1 MGVMN
6 EEDIIKI
13 INNGEIN
20 AYSQLVERYQTGL
33 IIYCENIVKQRQA
46 GEDIAQEAF
55 IKAFYALPK
64 YSQSKGSYST
74 WLYRIA
80 ANLAIDYLRKHKNK
94 GNISLIGEMAAD
106 HDALSVS
113 EKREVQEKVLNLQP
127 PEYSKVV
134 QAYFWEGKKYEEI
147 AAEMEVPIGTI
158 STWMNRAKQLL
169 RKELV

>member
-1 MGVMN
+1 M
-6 EEDIIKI
+6 
-13 INNGEIN
+13 
-20 AYSQLVERYQTGL
+20 
-33 IIYCENIVKQRQA
+33 
-46 GEDIAQEAF
+46 
-55 IKAFYALPK
+55 
-64 YSQSKGSYST
+64 
-74 WLYRIA
+74 
-80 ANLAIDYLRKHKNK
+80 AIDYLRKHKNK